1 MLSLAIVGRPN
12 VGKSTLFNRLTGKQ
26 MAIVD
31 DTPGVTRDWREC
43 EGRILDKKLRLIDTA
58 GLEEKFDDSMEARM
72 RRQTEL
78 ALGGADVVLFVI
90 DGRAGITPMDE
101 HFAKWL
107 RKQKKPVLLLVN
119 KCEQDSLVDQAR
131 ADAYG
136 LGLGDPIPFS
146 AAHGI
151 GMDELYTQLMPHFPI
166 EEEKPIDED
175 DGQKFWSDD
184 ELDQLEG
191 DEEFDFAT
199 MEGAAPAEEADQKD
213 DGVLS
218 EKPIRIALVGRPN
231 AGKSTLMN
239 ALLQED
245 RVITGPEAGLT
256 RDSIAVDW
264 LWGNQKFRLVDTA
277 GLRRKSKI
285 TAKLEKMAID
295 DTLRAIRLSQIVFL
309 LIDAQAPLEKQ
320 DLQIADLVIREGRIL
335 VIGINKWDMVQDRHE
350 KLEEIK
356 YILSDSLAQIPDIPF
371 VTMSALREQNLD
383 LLMEAGIKAYKIWN
397 KRVSTW
403 KINKW
408 LESKVSQYPPP
419 LVGGRPNRLRYMSQI
434 NTRPPTFAMW
444 VSKPDDLPATYKR
457 YLINGLREDYGL
469 SGVPIR
475 LLLRKSKNPFAK

>member
-43 EGRILDKKLRLIDTA
+43 DGRILDKKLRLVDTA

-78 ALGGADVVLFVI
+78 ALGTADVVLFVI

-101 HFAKWL
+101 HFARWL
-107 RKQKKPVLLLVN
+107 RKQEKPVLLLVN
-119 KCEQDSLVDQAR
+119 KCEQDHILDQAR
-131 ADAYG
+131 AEAYG
-136 LGLGDPIPFS
+136 LGLGDPIAFS

-151 GMDELYTQLMPHFPI
+151 GIDELYTQLLPYFP
-166 EEEKPIDED
+166 EEEEIVHSDE
-175 DGQKFWSDD
+175 DGQKFWSEE

-191 DEEFDFAT
+191 DEDFDFASI
-199 MEGAAPAEEADQKD
+199 EGQEVAEEIVD

-264 LWGNQKFRLVDTA
+264 KWGAQTFRLVDTA

-335 VIGINKWDMVQDRHE
+335 VIGINKWDTVQNRSE

-356 YILSDSLAQIPDIPF
+356 YILADSLAQIPDIPF

-383 LLMEAGIKAYKIWN
+383 RLMGAALESYKIWN

-408 LESKVSQYPPP
+408 LEAKISQYPPP

-434 NTRPPTFAMW
+434 NTRPPTFAVW

-457 YLINGLREDYGL
+457 YLINGLRQDYGL
-469 SGVPIR
+469 NGVPIR
-475 LLLRKSKNPFAK
+475 LLLRKSKNPYAK